1 MPVIPNDRLEQIVFT
16 EQHIAPW
23 TTNAAAIGLLPA
35 DVTSLNTRAQAARA
49 AYNAVLAVRQQAK
62 AATEA
67 YYNAVDSMTD
77 RAREMVRVIKTQ
89 ADLKNDPNVYVLAQ
103 IPSPTPPV
111 SGSRTPPG
119 KPSDVRA
126 ILNTD
131 GSITLNWKSTNA
143 ASSTGGS
150 FIVSRRFNPTPAAPA
165 PAYIVIGSAAG
176 SGASEPGGSRSVS
189 FTDTTIPSGTSGMS
203 YIITPRRGGKN
214 GTPSEAVSVT
224 FGGGGL
230 SLTFS
235 AAPVDFTLAA

>member
-1 MPVIPNDRLEQIVFT
+1 MPVIPNDRLDQIVFC

-23 TTNAAAIGLLPA
+23 TTNATALNLAVA
-35 DVTSLNTRAQAARA
+35 DVTSLNTKAVAART
-49 AYNAVLAVRQQAK
+49 AYNAVLAARQQAK

-67 YYNAVDSMTD
+67 YYNAVGIMVDK
-77 RAREMVRVIKTQ
+77 AREMVKVIKTQ
-89 ADLKNDPNVYVLAQ
+89 ADTKNDPNVYVLAQ
-103 IPSPTPPV
+103 IPAPTPPV

-119 KPSDVRA
+119 KPTDVRA

-143 ASSTGGS
+143 ASSSGGS
-150 FIVSRRFNPTPAAPA
+150 FLVSRRFSPTAASPNPQ
-165 PAYIVIGSAAG
+165 YVVIGSAAG
-176 SGASEPGGSRSVS
+176 SGASESGGARSIS
-189 FTDTTIPSGTSGMS
+189 FTDVTIPAGTAGMS

-214 GTPSEAVSVT
+214 GEPSEAVTVN

-235 AAPVDFTLAA
+235 AAPADFSIAA